1 MLTQGLARM
10 VDEYP
15 MAVCAGFPDD
25 RARRTRGFGVLG
37 QGSVSDCPVQH
48 HSPLLVLLLLLMDN
62 ILALNWMQITT
73 VSNKLNAA

>member
-1 MLTQGLARM
+1 MRRGLWMLTQGLARM

-48 HSPLLVLLLLLMDN
+48 HSPPVSVV
-62 ILALNWMQITT
+62 TT
-73 VSNKLNAA
+73 ANG